1 MQDVAAADNE
11 ELKTQLVQ
19 LCTRDGT
26 PEQARNAVYTL
37 AKLINP
43 GEKLVM
49 GSDDRFTPLL
59 QTLSSAS
66 RLKISTDQ
74 KDAVKVVSILSALSA
89 LTECAPLVVS
99 SSTRGEKA
107 VRFALES
114 VLLGRDHSGDEDV
127 DNSSE
132 SEEDDS
138 EDEDLDAQSPA
149 SSKKR
154 SRSASSSASRRKHA
168 TPEAKASLLEDES
181 LSVACRRI
189 CAAVDF
195 LVSYFR
201 STHLLQ
207 KTKLADM
214 AGEEGV
220 VLPEK
225 SQVHLLFQLLTQ
237 ILEDQGH
244 PPSSRDRKLCKSRQ
258 DRAALR
264 QCAAVSLLR
273 LCDARLDLGMDHLTK
288 PMWHTLGEA
297 FLDEE
302 LVTREAAMEELSDL
316 LKGHGVYTAEKAPS
330 LRFLA
335 FVALCCDGDR
345 DHDASNASSA
355 NVGKAASIVKDA
367 ANHCIINMRK
377 CADKYYTIYSA
388 NGQQEKYEKKMK
400 YQLMPEYVVPYVFHL
415 LSHRRETPGEGG
427 LVTAEA
433 DMSDSEDDEAG
444 GVPGLTDESQQRIL
458 RKRLKVVFDPLVQSL
473 GDGADNI
480 SFLLRMTDILS
491 KHTPVD
497 VSTTFASES
506 SPRISVGS
514 TGSKVSKA
522 ESKVGSKRAVILQ
535 AKLKT
540 VCAAAREVLLSFVKK
555 DVNLT
560 TYPGVIVIP
569 PSLFR
574 KSETVSKLESTAGAK
589 RSRSKEPN
597 KAPSE
602 RSRSIEKIK
611 TPTNRSASS
620 KRTKV
625 QRSESSKAPKSAGS
639 KESPKLSS
647 QDTLGSVD
655 HSASG
660 STRRAR
666 LHEKTKTPT
675 ERSAL
680 STRSSKASESA
691 ELRESQNL
699 SSQETR
705 DSVDSDA
712 NGGSTGR
719 ARSAASSNGKAASKG
734 PMEQQPDS
742 AAKAPDS
749 ADSKKSPR
757 NDSSRVHFSPEV
769 KFGSGG
775 DRKTRG
781 MLSDSPG
788 SNNSLGVSPIASSAA
803 SPVSGASGGSRDRNS
818 TPRSDTQATLGSTP
832 PSGVKTMTAA
842 SAPDYSQSPSLKST
856 TQSSKSPT
864 QSSLSSGTLV
874 NVSQESA
881 ETEASSSTTTSR
893 RRKRRGAPMLKSK
906 TGPELKQKA
915 KKRGGNVPTKIVA
928 TTTRKTKTLD
938 PLDFDFDGDENASEN
953 KRARSARN
961 GAAAAKASKPSRR
974 RR

>member
-1 MQDVAAADNE
+1 MAAADNE

-66 RLKISTDQ
+66 RLKISADQ

-114 VLLGRDHSGDEDV
+114 VLLGRDHSGDDDV
-127 DNSSE
+127 DDNSNSE

-149 SSKKR
+149 SSKKKR

-195 LVSYFR
+195 LVSFFR

-207 KTKLADM
+207 KTKLADI
-214 AGEEGV
+214 AGEEEV
-220 VLPEK
+220 VLPKK
-225 SQVHLLFQLLTQ
+225 SQVQLLFQLLTQ

-302 LVTREAAMEELSDL
+302 LVTREAAMEELSNL
-316 LKGHGVYTAEKAPS
+316 LKGHGVYTTEKAPS

-335 FVALCCDGDR
+335 LVALCCDGDR

-377 CADKYYTIYSA
+377 YADKCYTFCSA
-388 NGQQEKYEKKMK
+388 NGQQETYEKKMK

-427 LVTAEA
+427 LATAEA
-433 DMSDSEDDEAG
+433 DLSDSEDDEAG
-444 GVPGLTDESQQRIL
+444 GVSGLTDESQQRIL

-522 ESKVGSKRAVILQ
+522 ESKVGSKRAVMLQ

-574 KSETVSKLESTAGAK
+574 KSETVSKLESSAGAK
-589 RSRSKEPN
+589 RSRSKEPT
-597 KAPSE
+597 KTPSE

-625 QRSESSKAPKSAGS
+625 QRSESSKSPESAGS
-639 KESPKLSS
+639 KESLKLSS
-647 QDTLGSVD
+647 QETLGSVD
-655 HSASG
+655 PGTSG

-680 STRSSKASESA
+680 STRSSKASKSA
-691 ELRESQNL
+691 DLRESQNL

-712 NGGSTGR
+712 GGGSTGR
-719 ARSAASSNGKAASKG
+719 ARSAASSNEKTASKG
-734 PMEQQPDS
+734 PDS

-749 ADSKKSPR
+749 ADSKKSPL
-757 NDSSRVHFSPEV
+757 NNSSRVHFSPEV

-775 DRKTRG
+775 DRKTRD

-803 SPVSGASGGSRDRNS
+803 SPVSGASGGSRDRSS

-906 TGPELKQKA
+906 TGLEPKTKA
-915 KKRGGNVPTKIVA
+915 KKRRGKVPTKIVA

-953 KRARSARN
+953 KRARSARS
-961 GAAAAKASKPSRR
+961 GAAAKGSKTSRR